1 MVKVGEYDE
10 EFLLERAAKIVLD
23 KTKDSTIFCEES
35 EALIPTFASSGECCN
50 TYACD
55 TTRIFLLS
63 RQYIC
68 ACLTLILFCSAFPH
82 HSSPRFSLLLHQKSQ
97 SEPFLAA
104 VVSVQSARSAR

>member
-35 EALIPTFASSGECCN
+35 EALIPTFASSGEYCN
-50 TYACD
+50 TYDCD

-63 RQYIC
+63 RQYV
-68 ACLTLILFCSAFPH
+68 
-82 HSSPRFSLLLHQKSQ
+82 
-97 SEPFLAA
+97 LA
-104 VVSVQSARSAR
+104 